1 MGLVG
6 AYANTLKTR
15 ERICNKKEMV
25 SREMC
30 LQISNVN
37 GANVQRMEINSW
49 MSSLGKWNV
58 SVLQDVSC
66 PLTVQALLQIKK
78 QIKQETYFMIG
89 KYF

>member
-1 MGLVG
+1 
-6 AYANTLKTR
+6 
-15 ERICNKKEMV
+15 MV

-30 LQISNVN
+30 LQISNVD

-78 QIKQETYFMIG
+78 QIKQERYFMIG